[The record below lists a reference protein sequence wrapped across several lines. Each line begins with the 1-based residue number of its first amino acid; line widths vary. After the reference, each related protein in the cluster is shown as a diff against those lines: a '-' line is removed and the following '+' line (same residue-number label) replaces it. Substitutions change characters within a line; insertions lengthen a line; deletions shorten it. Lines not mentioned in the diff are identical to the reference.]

1 MSSFT
6 ASIISFSTLAL
17 IILLCRTDMRRLNP
31 FRPSST
37 TANSARVCCL
47 ILTSPS
53 SLLTRARAV
62 NATWGP
68 RCDRYFFISEHL
80 PKNAT
85 VAERQ
90 FARQVPI
97 APIDN
102 ILPGY
107 AHLTLKTTLA
117 FLFAYSNL
125 FEECD
130 WFVKA
135 DDDTYLIVE
144 YLRQFLQRQD
154 TSQPVTFGYNF
165 QVSRCP
171 SQTSN

>member
-1 MSSFT
+1 MSPFT
-6 ASIISFSTLAL
+6 ASIIALSTVAL
-17 IILLCRTDMRRLNP
+17 IILVSRTDIRRLVL
-31 FRPSST
+31 FRSPA
-37 TANSARVCCL
+37 TANSARLCCL

-53 SLLTRARAV
+53 NLLTRARAV
-62 NATWGP
+62 NGTWGP
-68 RCDRYFFISEHL
+68 RCDRYYFISEDL
-80 PKNAT
+80 PKNTTFA
-85 VAERQ
+85 ARQ

-125 FEECD
+125 SDECD

-144 YLRQFLQRQD
+144 YLRDFLRRQD

-165 QVSRCP
+165 KVSQSP
-171 SQTSN
+171 SQASCN